1 MSFLYGEWS
10 SNYSSLQH
18 ALSCISMHDF
28 RGCHPLEWALLL
40 PVGVMPPLMAWQLR
54 SRLLPGSEG
63 SHWMPGG
70 SGMLAALCASAV
82 AVEVGQAAMSYGWL

>member
-1 MSFLYGEWS
+1 MHVFSTC
-10 SNYSSLQH
+10 YS
-18 ALSCISMHDF
+18 
-28 RGCHPLEWALLL
+28 LEWALCL
-40 PVGVMPPLMAWQLR
+40 PIGVLPPLMAWQLR
-54 SRLLPGSEG
+54 SRLLPGSKS